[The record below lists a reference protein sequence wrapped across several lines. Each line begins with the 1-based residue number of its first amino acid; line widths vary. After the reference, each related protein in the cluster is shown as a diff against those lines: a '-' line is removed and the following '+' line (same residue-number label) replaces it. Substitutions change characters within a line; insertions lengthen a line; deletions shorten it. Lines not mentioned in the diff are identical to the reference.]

1 MTDFFTTPPP
11 YDGGCL
17 CGQVRYVAREAPIG
31 ARICHCRLC
40 QRAQGAPFLS
50 QASFPKRSVTITGET
65 GKHQSSHR
73 LIRHFCAVCG
83 TRLFV
88 EPIDAP
94 ERLGVSLA
102 TLDDPN
108 AIRPEMHIWTSARLT
123 WVRFDDGLPEYP
135 EGSPVPFRPVP
146 EGA

>member
-1 MTDFFTTPPP
+1 MTSFAKIPPP
-11 YDGGCL
+11 YAGGCL
-17 CGQVRYVAREAPIG
+17 CGAVRYVAVEAPIG

-40 QRAQGAPFLS
+40 QKAQGAPFLS
-50 QASFPKRSVTITGET
+50 QASFAKRSVTITGRT
-65 GKHQSSHR
+65 AVHQSSHR
-73 LIRHFCAVCG
+73 LLRHFCPACG

-108 AIRPEMHIWTSARLT
+108 AIAPEMHIWVTSKLD
-123 WVRFDDGLPEYP
+123 WIVIDDGLPQYP
-135 EGSPVPFRPVP
+135 EASPVPFRPVP
-146 EGA
+146 AL

>member
-1 MTDFFTTPPP
+1 MPDFYDAPPP
-11 YDGGCL
+11 YTGGCL
-17 CGQVRYVAREAPIG
+17 CGQVRYVAAEAPIG

-40 QRAQGAPFLS
+40 QKAQGAPFLS

-65 GKHQSSHR
+65 ATHRSSHR
-73 LIRHFCAVCG
+73 LIRHFCPACG

-102 TLDDPN
+102 TLDDPE
-108 AIRPEMHIWTSARLT
+108 AIRPEMHIWTSSRLG
-123 WVRFDDGLPEYP
+123 WVRFDDGLPQYP
-135 EGSPVPFRPVP
+135 EASPVPFRPVLP
-146 EGA
+146 A